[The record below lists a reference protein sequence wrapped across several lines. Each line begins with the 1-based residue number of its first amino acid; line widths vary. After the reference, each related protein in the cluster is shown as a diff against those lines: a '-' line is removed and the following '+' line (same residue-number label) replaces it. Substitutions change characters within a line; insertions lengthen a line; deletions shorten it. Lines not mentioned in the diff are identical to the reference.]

1 MSSADWDDYVSIIY
15 GTGDP
20 RATTLK
26 EEVLATPGG
35 TPYLVYDTYDWV
47 PSETRELPEDD
58 FDPGPGEWVLTDDDG
73 NVIERF
79 ADFDER
85 ADALRERPAL
95 PPRGPGGAARSR
107 KPAQRAGSPRGVELG
122 RRGHV
127 ILHDAQCLVGIPL
140 LDGVDDGRVPVVG
153 HDAG

>member
-1 MSSADWDDYVSIIY
+1 MWERLIEYINEWASAQEVPGGIEVTFEQPPGVTRTVEVVVASTEWDDYVSMMY

-26 EEVLATPGG
+26 EEVLATPDG

-73 NVIERF
+73 NVIARY
-79 ADFDER
+79 ADFN
-85 ADALRERPAL
+85 
-95 PPRGPGGAARSR
+95 
-107 KPAQRAGSPRGVELG
+107 QR
-122 RRGHV
+122 
-127 ILHDAQCLVGIPL
+127 D
-140 LDGVDDGRVPVVG
+140 
-153 HDAG
+153 